1 MTNWFQAKITY
12 SAQWA
17 KDGQEFSQIEGFQDE
32 SFLTSYLHSMG
43 WRIVKAERL
52 EANV

>member
-1 MTNWFQAKITY
+1 MLEWFQARITY

-17 KDGQEFSQIEGFQDE
+17 KDGKEWSQIEGFQDE

-43 WRIVKAERL
+43 WRIVGAERIK
-52 EANV
+52 N